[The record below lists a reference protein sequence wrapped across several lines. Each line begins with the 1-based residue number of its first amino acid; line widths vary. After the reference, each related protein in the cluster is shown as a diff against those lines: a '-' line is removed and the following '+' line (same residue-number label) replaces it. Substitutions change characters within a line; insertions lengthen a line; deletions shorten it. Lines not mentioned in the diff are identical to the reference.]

1 MKKSLIALAALAA
14 TGLVS
19 AQSSVTMFGLVDVA
33 YGAHKTSSRDG
44 TAFTKTGGVMDGSQA
59 GSRIGFRGTEDLGGG
74 LKANFHLEQ
83 GISPTQPEGY
93 DIRTGSGAHQ
103 IVGNGTH
110 TTGNNR
116 QTFLG
121 LGGGF
126 GEVRIGYQYTN
137 SYDLVTFNGLNP
149 SEFQGGNYQNASHA
163 NGTRANVIT
172 YIAPTISGLTLKVQ
186 VGGGTGRGTVEASTV
201 AGGNGFTKNNNKY
214 MSLLAVYKAGNL
226 TVGAAYSKADLT
238 QENAVGAQ
246 TTNAFGVVSPVNGTA
261 NLTTGAVTFSGA
273 TAANTRT
280 SRSPKALHIVGGYN
294 FGMAR
299 VAATITDASNDGSF
313 TSATASK
320 TKAQQFA
327 LWVPFG
333 AAEAFISTGKS
344 KVTPTNAA
352 ATTDQKGTAF
362 GVRYNL
368 SKRTVAY
375 AFSGTDK
382 NSALTGST
390 AGYKDS
396 KTAVGVAHSF

>member
-19 AQSSVTMFGLVDVA
+19 AQSSVTMFGVVDVA

-74 LKANFHLEQ
+74 LRASFHLEQ

-172 YIAPTISGLTLKVQ
+172 YIAPTISGLTIKAQ
-186 VGGGTGRGTVEASTV
+186 VGGGTGRGTVEANAV

-214 MSLLAVYKAGNL
+214 MSLLAVYKAGPL
-226 TVGAAYSKADLT
+226 TVGATYSKADLT

-246 TTNAFGVVSPVNGTA
+246 TTNAFGVVGTA
-261 NLTTGAVTFSGA
+261 VTT
-273 TAANTRT
+273 ANSRI
-280 SRSPKALHIVGGYN
+280 SRSPKALHIVGGYD

-320 TKAQQFA
+320 TKAQQLA

-344 KVTPTNAA
+344 KVTPTGGA

-368 SKRTVAY
+368 SKRTLAY

-382 NSALTGST
+382 NSALTGAT

>member
-83 GISPTQPEGY
+83 GIAPTQPEGY

-126 GEVRIGYQYTN
+126 GEVRVGYQYTN

-186 VGGGTGRGTVEASTV
+186 VGGGTGRGTVEANTV

-214 MSLLAVYKAGNL
+214 MSLLAVYKAGPL
-226 TVGAAYSKADLT
+226 TVGATYAKADLT
-238 QENAVGAQ
+238 QENAAGAQ
-246 TTNAFGVVSPVNGTA
+246 TTNAFGVVGTA
-261 NLTTGAVTFSGA
+261 VAPG
-273 TAANTRT
+273 AANSRIN
-280 SRSPKALHIVGGYN
+280 RSPKALHIVGGYD

>member
-19 AQSSVTMFGLVDVA
+19 AQSSVTMFGVVDIA

-44 TAFTKTGGVMDGSQA
+44 AVFTKTGGVMDGSQA

-74 LKANFHLEQ
+74 LKASFHLEQ
-83 GISPTQPEGY
+83 GVSPTQPEGY
-93 DIRTGSGAHQ
+93 DVRVGSGAHQ
-103 IVGNGTH
+103 VIGNGTH

-116 QTFLG
+116 QSFLG
-121 LGGGF
+121 LAGGF
-126 GEVRIGYQYTN
+126 GELRIGYQYTN

-163 NGTRANVIT
+163 NGGRANVIT
-172 YIAPTISGLTLKVQ
+172 YIAPTISGLTIKAQ
-186 VGGGTGRGTVEASTV
+186 VGGGTGRGTVESNSV
-201 AGGNGFTKNNNKY
+201 AATSGNGFTKNNNKY
-214 MSLLAVYKAGNL
+214 MSLSAVYKAGNL

-238 QENAVGAQ
+238 QENAVNA
-246 TTNAFGVVSPVNGTA
+246 TITNAFGVAGTPA
-261 NLTTGAVTFSGA
+261 A
-273 TAANTRT
+273 AANTRIN
-280 SRSPKALHIVGGYN
+280 RSPKALHIVGGYN

-320 TKAQQFA
+320 TKAQQLA

-344 KVTPTNAA
+344 KVTPTGGA

-382 NSALTGST
+382 NSALTGAT

-396 KTAVGVAHSF
+396 KTAVGVAHTF

>member
-1 MKKSLIALAALAA
+1 
-14 TGLVS
+14 
-19 AQSSVTMFGLVDVA
+19 MFGLVDVA

-93 DIRTGSGAHQ
+93 DIRTGSGGHQ

-172 YIAPTISGLTLKVQ
+172 YIAPTISGLTIKAQ
-186 VGGGTGRGTVEASTV
+186 IGGGTGRGTAEANVV
-201 AGGNGFTKNNNKY
+201 ANGNGFTKNNNKY
-214 MSLLAVYKAGNL
+214 MSLLAVYKAGPL
-226 TVGAAYSKADLT
+226 TVGATYAKADLT
-238 QENAVGAQ
+238 QANAGGQA
-246 TTNAFGVVSPVNGTA
+246 TNAFGVVGTA
-261 NLTTGAVTFSGA
+261 G
-273 TAANTRT
+273 ANTRT
-280 SRSPKALHIVGGYN
+280 DRSPKALHIVGGYD

-299 VAATITDASNDGSF
+299 VAATITDANNDGSF

-320 TKAQQFA
+320 TKAQQLA

-344 KVTPTNAA
+344 KVTPTGAA

>member
-19 AQSSVTMFGLVDVA
+19 AQSSVTMFGLVDLA

-44 TAFTKTGGVMDGSQA
+44 TVFTKTGGVMDGSQA

-74 LKANFHLEQ
+74 LKASFHLEQ
-83 GISPTQPEGY
+83 GISPSQPEGY
-93 DIRTGSGAHQ
+93 NVRAGSGAHQ
-103 IVGNGTH
+103 IIGNGTH

-137 SYDLVTFNGLNP
+137 SYDLVAFNGLNP

-163 NGTRANVIT
+163 NGSRANVIT
-172 YIAPTISGLTLKVQ
+172 YIAPTISGLTIKAQ
-186 VGGGTGRGTVEASTV
+186 VGGGTGRGTVESNSV
-201 AGGNGFTKNNNKY
+201 AATGGNGFTKNNNKY

-238 QENAVGAQ
+238 QENAA
-246 TTNAFGVVSPVNGTA
+246 TATITNAFGVAG
-261 NLTTGAVTFSGA
+261 TGATS
-273 TAANTRT
+273 ANSRIN
-280 SRSPKALHIVGGYN
+280 RSPNALHIVGGYN

-320 TKAQQFA
+320 TKAQQIA

-344 KVTPTNAA
+344 EVTPTGGA

-362 GVRYNL
+362 GVRYSL

-382 NSALTGST
+382 NSALTGAT